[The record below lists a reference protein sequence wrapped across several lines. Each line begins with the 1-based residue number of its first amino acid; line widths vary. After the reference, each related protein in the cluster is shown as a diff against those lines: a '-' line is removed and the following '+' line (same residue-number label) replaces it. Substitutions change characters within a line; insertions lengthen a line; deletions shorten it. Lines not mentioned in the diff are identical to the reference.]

1 MNALYFPTRL
11 PSVASPA
18 NFDFRLGS
26 AMRRRDNV
34 SQVFSDLVNQGES
47 IAEMTRMV
55 SNIYAIA
62 DLSHDNRDM
71 ICDAISALHDGI
83 NELRQNVILLNREHT
98 RVFRGGRRR
107 PAHAPDFP
115 TSLPSV
121 VSPANFEPPPDVEV
135 DFPTI
140 LPIDLPTAN
149 VEHAPRR
156 AKRATRTRI
165 PKSKVRVVRRD
176 EFDGIMS
183 DSCGI
188 CLDTKT
194 RGETITTSCGHPFC
208 KDCFHSWSDF
218 NVQNGTLVSCP
229 CCRTRCEHTTEVR
242 LRKKKSPTIR
252 NFTPDN
258 IFLRDSLRSPL
269 RQISNINTTGR
280 V

>member
-1 MNALYFPTRL
+1 MNALHFPTRL

-34 SQVFSDLVNQGES
+34 SEVFSDLVNQGES

-83 NELRQNVILLNREHT
+83 NELRQNVMLLHREHT

-107 PAHAPDFP
+107 PAHAPEP
-115 TSLPSV
+115 LP
-121 VSPANFEPPPDVEV
+121 NVEV
-135 DFPTI
+135 DFPTT
-140 LPIDLPTAN
+140 LPVDLPTANVEVDLPTAN

-156 AKRATRTRI
+156 AKRATRTRIRI

-188 CLDTKT
+188 CLETKT

-242 LRKKKSPTIR
+242 LRKKNSPTIR

-258 IFLRDSLRSPL
+258 IFLRDSLR
-269 RQISNINTTGR
+269 
-280 V
+280 